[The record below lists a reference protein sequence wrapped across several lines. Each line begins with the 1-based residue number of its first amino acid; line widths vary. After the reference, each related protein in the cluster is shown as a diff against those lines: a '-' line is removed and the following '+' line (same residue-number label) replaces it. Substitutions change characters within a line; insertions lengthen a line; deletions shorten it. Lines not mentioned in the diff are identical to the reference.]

1 MYRIQPNS
9 SMTYCTADDEKQLQ
23 QIVKTMQALN
33 ISHTVKKIQLSPAGC
48 EETVVGRYT
57 AK

>member
-9 SMTYCTADDEKQLQ
+9 SMTYCTADDQKQLQ

-33 ISHTVKKIQLSPAGC
+33 ISHTVKEIQLSPSGFK
-48 EETVVGRYT
+48 ETVVGRFI

>member
-1 MYRIQPNS
+1 
-9 SMTYCTADDEKQLQ
+9 MTYCTADDQKQLQ

-33 ISHTVKKIQLSPAGC
+33 ISHTVKEIKLSPSGC
-48 EETVVGRYT
+48 QETIIGRYV